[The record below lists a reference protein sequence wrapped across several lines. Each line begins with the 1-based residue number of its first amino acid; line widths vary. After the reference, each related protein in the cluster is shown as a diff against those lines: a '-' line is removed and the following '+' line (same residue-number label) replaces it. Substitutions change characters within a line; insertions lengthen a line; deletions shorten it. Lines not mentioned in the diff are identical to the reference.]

1 MPPPPRPGP
10 RRNPHLPSTWAKG
23 WVGLHVPIGQEGGPP
38 SGGYLRQPFRGNPR
52 CWPAFPVASPL
63 RPPKARTHMGT
74 ETVKRCGDGG
84 EKGRGTADDTK
95 EERFGMFAARP
106 AVAKVAGA
114 GLGAAGTRIP
124 ACLPRWGTRTG
135 PACHHAG
142 GQSHGRGPMP
152 ALGPWELKDPPF
164 GPVGARGRGPLV
176 AWGGARLARGRPGGV

>member
-1 MPPPPRPGP
+1 VATCLRHHVQDHGVILISPVRG
-10 RRNPHLPSTWAKG
+10 RRAGLAST
-23 WVGLHVPIGQEGGPP
+23 
-38 SGGYLRQPFRGNPR
+38 
-52 CWPAFPVASPL
+52 SPL

-176 AWGGARLARGRPGGV
+176 AWGGARLARGRPGGGVRGGCGARIPSWLLPGSHVPGQVSPLG